1 MSHTINS
8 LEIEQLLLTPEAHRI
23 ITSLSGRG
31 EGLAEPER
39 PGAVPTFDAVV
50 EAALA
55 GDEPLEVVPR
65 RIPGAGERWIVTLK
79 NYPHVAVFV
88 SSSKEE
94 GDTVVRNRKLL

>member
-1 MSHTINS
+1 MSH
-8 LEIEQLLLTPEAHRI
+8 LEIEQLLLTPDAYRTI
-23 ITSLSGRG
+23 SSLRG
-31 EGLAEPER
+31 GGEVLSEPER

-55 GDEPLEVVPR
+55 GNEPLEIVPR

-94 GDTVVRNRKLL
+94 GDTVVRSRKLL